1 MQPALSVSVISGLS
15 TSFSESVDFEIIERI
30 IDRAPRSAT
39 SWPQVYRAYED
50 ELEENGLSVATDTTY
65 YQILLKLGV
74 IRAPTY
80 GERWE
85 QWQAIHSI
93 AVRSGDKPKR
103 SRSDSRRTADIRARV
118 PFLASASS
126 DLDDGYMDGEA
137 DDAGGGSVMIQ
148 TRPSPRKELAKEDH
162 SRSLVG
168 YTPNQSVEY
177 DVNTL
182 HPPIR
187 TSTPVY
193 AQEQGYGRSTPTLPP
208 YSVSELVEG
217 MHTPR
222 ASQVPWLGSK
232 QEVEDAVIREME
244 RRADDF
250 YQTGM
255 MGRCWDVWYRAS
267 DWMQETAQQID
278 LLRTR
283 ILLQQT
289 LVKWRST
296 HQHFL
301 SLPNTADAH
310 HALHLQDQVLQMWLR
325 RSRQKQLLK
334 REDSFVKSWVDINLK
349 KTWRS
354 WRMELVRKRTER
366 WDRDMKARER
376 NFVERKAGKLF
387 LAGFQLWYDR
397 TKLIAST
404 RTADASFARRNLKLA
419 FDFWREAVV
428 RRQHVEALSVD
439 HEKRR
444 KRDTLLSAFMMWER
458 RTTIDRSARILTDKR
473 NRMLLRMA
481 WDQWRMLRWQ
491 EHLASS
497 FVKRHLML
505 RAARIWHRRLAAVQ
519 GLQRKAVVL
528 YQRRDASLL
537 RTVFDLWTLAER
549 GRLLQEARQDAI
561 VSFESSAQVFLAA
574 LSRNILRQAFLLWRH
589 RLGKNQTCTFDTDL
603 NRQTRS
609 KKQSLRKWELTWR
622 KLQMDVAT
630 AEKAK
635 AFFLQRL
642 AMRAWRE
649 RLVGRRQMAMVR
661 CRQLNDLRA
670 AFGGWRNIM
679 AQNQQGRVMIQAF
692 RQTQDKR
699 LVRVSLSLWTDRI
712 IEIKSSELDIAQ
724 RRKISILS
732 DAMCRWKRAGQR
744 IENAKG
750 LMHSFMDV
758 KMEETHK
765 RIVRI
770 WRDRAVSMKD
780 RRIRLKQARALR
792 HTRLLNEAFFT
803 WAGRIREHKLHT
815 IEETVALRHEDAI
828 LFEIWD
834 KWKGRTSRLPAIVF
848 EKTRLKRLGWQK
860 WRKTL
865 GWTRVVQRAAA
876 PVERRLLDD
885 AFMVWKKA
893 YHRKAFLV
901 RSTGRLRLINHGP
914 DSRRESGGSTHT
926 AAILPVSARRSVLH
940 SRSTSTTRDLRA
952 ESPRESSE
960 RPRSSGSLVSEPA
973 YSRLRSELDRKRGMS
988 EEPPDIEQHRV
999 GSELLRALRGTLPGR

>member
-1 MQPALSVSVISGLS
+1 M
-15 TSFSESVDFEIIERI
+15 
-30 IDRAPRSAT
+30 
-39 SWPQVYRAYED
+39 
-50 ELEENGLSVATDTTY
+50 ATDTTY

-208 YSVSELVEG
+208 YSVSEVSRSIDEMDHQLVEG

-267 DWMQETAQQID
+267 DWMQVSGSTPVITNLTCVEETAQQID

-387 LAGFQLWYDR
+387 LAGFQVGFPR
-397 TKLIAST
+397 T
-404 RTADASFARRNLKLA
+404 
-419 FDFWREAVV
+419 
-428 RRQHVEALSVD
+428 
-439 HEKRR
+439 
-444 KRDTLLSAFMMWER
+444 
-458 RTTIDRSARILTDKR
+458 
-473 NRMLLRMA
+473 
-481 WDQWRMLRWQ
+481 
-491 EHLASS
+491 
-497 FVKRHLML
+497 
-505 RAARIWHRRLAAVQ
+505 
-519 GLQRKAVVL
+519 
-528 YQRRDASLL
+528 
-537 RTVFDLWTLAER
+537 
-549 GRLLQEARQDAI
+549 
-561 VSFESSAQVFLAA
+561 
-574 LSRNILRQAFLLWRH
+574 
-589 RLGKNQTCTFDTDL
+589 
-603 NRQTRS
+603 
-609 KKQSLRKWELTWR
+609 
-622 KLQMDVAT
+622 
-630 AEKAK
+630 
-635 AFFLQRL
+635 
-642 AMRAWRE
+642 
-649 RLVGRRQMAMVR
+649 
-661 CRQLNDLRA
+661 
-670 AFGGWRNIM
+670 
-679 AQNQQGRVMIQAF
+679 
-692 RQTQDKR
+692 
-699 LVRVSLSLWTDRI
+699 
-712 IEIKSSELDIAQ
+712 
-724 RRKISILS
+724 
-732 DAMCRWKRAGQR
+732 
-744 IENAKG
+744 
-750 LMHSFMDV
+750 
-758 KMEETHK
+758 
-765 RIVRI
+765 
-770 WRDRAVSMKD
+770 
-780 RRIRLKQARALR
+780 
-792 HTRLLNEAFFT
+792 
-803 WAGRIREHKLHT
+803 
-815 IEETVALRHEDAI
+815 
-828 LFEIWD
+828 
-834 KWKGRTSRLPAIVF
+834 
-848 EKTRLKRLGWQK
+848 
-860 WRKTL
+860 
-865 GWTRVVQRAAA
+865 
-876 PVERRLLDD
+876 
-885 AFMVWKKA
+885 
-893 YHRKAFLV
+893 
-901 RSTGRLRLINHGP
+901 
-914 DSRRESGGSTHT
+914 
-926 AAILPVSARRSVLH
+926 
-940 SRSTSTTRDLRA
+940 
-952 ESPRESSE
+952 
-960 RPRSSGSLVSEPA
+960 
-973 YSRLRSELDRKRGMS
+973 
-988 EEPPDIEQHRV
+988 
-999 GSELLRALRGTLPGR
+999 